1 MERITHR
8 TAGSARA
15 PLACVHM
22 AGGFA
27 QGEAIERLAQYEDM
41 CEELQAQQQA
51 LRCRWKSCA
60 QRGAKKRK
68 ISRIVCAEAYK
79 CGVSLHAAGK
89 GTSLKKQA
97 CRKNPSGTPAFFLPV
112 WLCI

>member
-27 QGEAIERLAQYEDM
+27 QCEAI
-41 CEELQAQQQA
+41 
-51 LRCRWKSCA
+51 
-60 QRGAKKRK
+60 
-68 ISRIVCAEAYK
+68 
-79 CGVSLHAAGK
+79 
-89 GTSLKKQA
+89 
-97 CRKNPSGTPAFFLPV
+97 
-112 WLCI
+112 

>member
-51 LRCRWKSCA
+51 LALQIENLRAEGREKSVKFRELFA
-60 QRGAKKRK
+60 QKLTNAAFLSMLQARG
-68 ISRIVCAEAYK
+68 
-79 CGVSLHAAGK
+79 L
-89 GTSLKKQA
+89 L
-97 CRKNPSGTPAFFLPV
+97 
-112 WLCI
+112 

>member
-1 MERITHR
+1 
-8 TAGSARA
+8 
-15 PLACVHM
+15 M

-51 LRCRWKSCA
+51 LALQMEKLRAEGREKSVKFRELFA
-60 QRGAKKRK
+60 QK
-68 ISRIVCAEAYK
+68 
-79 CGVSLHAAGK
+79 LTNAAFLSMLQA
-89 GTSLKKQA
+89 GTSLKAGVPEESLRHA
-97 CRKNPSGTPAFFLPV
+97 CFLPV